1 VDYQF
6 VLNGQVIAIKA
17 ERVGDRLNLS
27 LSTENHVFDLV
38 DLGNG
43 EFLLRSDGM
52 QRKVVAIKVSSKVI
66 VLTDCITTTF
76 DLPSSKD
83 GDHFGAD
90 QGEHG
95 DKSKVIAPMP
105 GKVVKVLVEPGQT
118 VEPKQK
124 LLIVEAM
131 KMENPLVAPFKAEV
145 VKVNCTAGDLVDS
158 DKILIELRQLT

>member
-1 VDYQF
+1 MDYQF
-6 VLNGQVIAIKA
+6 VLNGQVLAVKA
-17 ERVGDRLNLS
+17 ERQGNRLTLS
-27 LSTENHVFDLV
+27 LPEGNHVFDLV
-38 DLGNG
+38 DLGDG
-43 EFLLRSDGM
+43 EFLLRNDGK
-52 QRKVVAIKVSSKVI
+52 QQKVVAIKASSKVI
-66 VLTDCITTTF
+66 VLTNCLTTTF
-76 DLPSSKD
+76 DLPLSKD

-95 DKSKVIAPMP
+95 DKSKVVAPMP

-131 KMENPLVAPFKAEV
+131 KMENPLVAPFKAEI

-158 DKILIELRQLT
+158 DKILVELRQLT

>member
-1 VDYQF
+1 M
-6 VLNGQVIAIKA
+6 LNGQALAVKA
-17 ERVGDRLNLS
+17 ERQGERLTLNLP
-27 LSTENHVFDLV
+27 EGNHVFDFV

-43 EFLLRSDGM
+43 EFLLRNDGK
-52 QRKVVAIKVSSKVI
+52 QRKVVALKVQNKII
-66 VLTDCITTTF
+66 VLTNCITTTF
-76 DLPSSKD
+76 DQLSSKD

-95 DKSKVIAPMP
+95 DKSRVVAPMP

-131 KMENPLVAPFKAEV
+131 KMENPLVAPFKAEI

-158 DKILIELRQLT
+158 DKILIELRQLS

>member
-1 VDYQF
+1 MDYQF
-6 VLNGQVIAIKA
+6 VLNGEVVAVKA
-17 ERVGDRLNLS
+17 ERLGDRLTLS
-27 LSTENHVFDLV
+27 LPTGNHVFDIV

-43 EFLLRSDGM
+43 EFLLRNDGK
-52 QRKVVAIKVSSKVI
+52 QHKVVAIKASNKVI
-66 VLTDCITTTF
+66 VLMDCMTTTF
-76 DLPSSKD
+76 DLMSSKD

-95 DKSKVIAPMP
+95 DKSKVVAPMP
-105 GKVVKVLVEPGQT
+105 GKVVKVLVEPGQM

-131 KMENPLVAPFKAEV
+131 KMENPLVAPFKAEI

>member
-1 VDYQF
+1 MDYQF
-6 VLNGQVIAIKA
+6 TLNGQVLAAKA
-17 ERVGDRLNLS
+17 ERQGDRLTLS
-27 LSTENHVFDLV
+27 LPEGNHIFDLV

-43 EFLLRSDGM
+43 EYLLRNDGK
-52 QRKVVAIKVSSKVI
+52 QRKVVALKASNKVI
-66 VLTDCITTTF
+66 VLTDCITTIF

-95 DKSKVIAPMP
+95 DKSKVVAPMP

-145 VKVNCTAGDLVDS
+145 VKVNCIEGDLVDS